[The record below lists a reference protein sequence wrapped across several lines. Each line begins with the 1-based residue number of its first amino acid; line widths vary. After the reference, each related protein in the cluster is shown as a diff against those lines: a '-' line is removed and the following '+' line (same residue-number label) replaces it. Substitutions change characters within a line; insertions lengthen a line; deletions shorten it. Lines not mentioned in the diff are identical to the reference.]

1 MKVVGRQLV
10 EDFCKQHPDAS
21 GRMNAWLMEAERAE
35 WKTPADIKARYASAS
50 FLAENRVAFNIGGNR
65 FRMLTKVTYRLEIVL
80 IERVGTHE
88 EYDSWDL

>member
-10 EDFCKQHPDAS
+10 EDFCKQHPDTS
-21 GRMNAWLMEAERAE
+21 GRMNAWVVEAERAE

-50 FLAENRVAFNIGGNR
+50 FLAENRVVFNIGGNR
-65 FRMLTKVTYRLEIVL
+65 FRILTKVTYRLQIVL

>member
-1 MKVVGRQLV
+1 VKVVGRQLV

-21 GRMNAWLMEAERAE
+21 GRMNAWLVEAERAE
-35 WKTPADIKARYASAS
+35 WKTPTDVKARYQSAS
-50 FLAENRVAFNIGGNR
+50 FLAENKVVFNIGGNR
-65 FRMLTKVTYRLEIVL
+65 FRILAKVAYRLQIVL

>member
-1 MKVVGRQLV
+1 
-10 EDFCKQHPDAS
+10 
-21 GRMNAWLMEAERAE
+21 MNAWLLEAERAE

-50 FLAENRVAFNIGGNR
+50 VLAENRVVFNVGGNR
-65 FRMLTKVTYRLEIVL
+65 FRILTKVAYRLPIVL

>member
-1 MKVVGRQLV
+1 
-10 EDFCKQHPDAS
+10 
-21 GRMNAWLMEAERAE
+21 MNAWLLEAERAE

-50 FLAENRVAFNIGGNR
+50 VLAENRVVFNVGGNR
-65 FRMLTKVTYRLEIVL
+65 FRILTKVAYRLQIVL